1 MSYGKR
7 KTQLLFAEA
16 WEALLPHTSTG
27 ERPERKPS
35 MRNSQNALL
44 WNRPDATLTKCKGWP
59 KDRCRVWR

>member
-44 WNRPDATLTKCKGWP
+44 WNRPDATLTRSKG
-59 KDRCRVWR
+59 